1 MINRS
6 EKLVVVAL
14 LILLLVGVPIA
25 AIESFNVLFPY
36 NQIVLDFK
44 TWLSAFVLI
53 AIFAPTRGK

>member
-1 MINRS
+1 MINKS

-14 LILLLVGVPIA
+14 LILLLVAVPIA

-44 TWLSAFVLI
+44 TWL
-53 AIFAPTRGK
+53 

>member
-14 LILLLVGVPIA
+14 LLLLLIAVPIA

>member
-6 EKLVVVAL
+6 EKLVVVVL
-14 LILLLVGVPIA
+14 LILLLVAVPIA

-53 AIFAPTRGK
+53 TIFAPTRGK

>member
-14 LILLLVGVPIA
+14 LILLLVAVPIA